1 MPLYLVATPIG
12 NLEDITLRALR
23 VLKEVDVI
31 ACEDTRHTRKLLDHF
46 GISKPTVSYH
56 EHNEQARAQE
66 LTVRLLS
73 GASIALVT
81 DAGTPGISDPAYRI
95 VSAAID
101 AGISVIPIPGA
112 TAMIAGL
119 IASGLPTDAFLFVG
133 FLPAKRQA
141 RRAKLVELQS
151 VRETIVCYE
160 APHRVKE
167 TLSEAREVL
176 GNRQAALAREIT
188 KLYEQFIRGTLAEIS
203 AELQGSEPR
212 GEMTLVIAGA
222 SKEENLTL
230 QNNSSINDQLE
241 QLMKDTGLSRNDA
254 MKQLARIRGVSKKEI
269 YSLLLKEK
277 EAE

>member
-56 EHNEQARAQE
+56 EHNEQSRAQE
-66 LTVRLLS
+66 LTARLLS

-141 RRAKLVELQS
+141 RRAKLIELQS

-160 APHRVKE
+160 APHRIKE

-176 GNRQAALAREIT
+176 GNRQASLAREIT
-188 KLYEQFIRGTLAEIS
+188 KLYEQFMRGTLAEIS
-203 AELQGSEPR
+203 AQLQGSEPR